1 MSTYTEQQLGYA
13 MGMVERRM
21 NTVVELDKSTS
32 QKQAVANHRSVCG
45 AVKEVRKHHH
55 NILQRI
61 DNESAQH
68 ALQAGELLKT
78 VEVWLGLS
86 RTQLSKWGVSDNETR
101 SIEEGV
107 GI

>member
-1 MSTYTEQQLGYA
+1 MNSKQELKYA
-13 MGMVERRM
+13 QGMVERRM
-21 NTVVELDKSTS
+21 NMVADLDKSTS
-32 QKQAVANHRSVCG
+32 RKQAVANHRSVCG

-61 DNESAQH
+61 DNDSAQH

-86 RTQLSKWGVSDNETR
+86 RTQLDRWGVSSSEAR
-101 SIEEGV
+101 SIEGEV
-107 GI
+107 GL